1 MVGILLVLVAALL
14 LAIQNVALKII
25 VSPGEFL
32 GLFPL
37 GGWVR
42 PTVDHA
48 LLLLQMRMLLTVPL
62 MVVLTPRLYDHA
74 GQELGWFWNREA
86 LQTRP
91 SHRHYALKVIG
102 ACTCIF
108 LALVLLY
115 VAISSLTT
123 GVAVTIFFIHPAI
136 TVLLAWA
143 ILGERIQLGQLGWIG
158 LVLIGLVLTSPSIA
172 SGALQQNWL
181 GVGAAIAAGFAY
193 AGYSLLTQLSLQR
206 QPNQSVLHPVTFSLL
221 QFITML
227 VLATL
232 GLRLITI
239 DIAPGMWAQI
249 WSLTLVSAIAA
260 MVAYIF
266 NNIGIQRIGA
276 TKASLISSTTP
287 ILTALLAA
295 LLIRE
300 VLSLRQIFGIV
311 LVTCGIA
318 ALSLRFRKSAQPD

>member
-143 ILGERIQLGQLGWIG
+143 VLGERVHPGQVGWIG
-158 LVLIGLVLTSPSIA
+158 LILLGLVLTAPAIA
-172 SGALQQNWL
+172 HGALQQNWL

-193 AGYSLLTQLSLQR
+193 SGYSVLTQLSLQR
-206 QPNQSVLHPVTFSLL
+206 QPDQLVLHPVTFSLL

-232 GLRLITI
+232 GLQLITI

-249 WSLTLVSAIAA
+249 WSLSLVSAIAA
-260 MVAYIF
+260 MVAYIL
-266 NNIGIQRIGA
+266 NNMGIQHIGA
-276 TKASLISSTTP
+276 AKASLISSTTP

-300 VLSLRQIFGIV
+300 TLASRQILGIA

-318 ALSLRFRKSAQPD
+318 ALSWRFKTSA